1 MSDTELMIRNAD
13 DTNVLMDN
21 FLLRAKRQTNLLES
35 KIEVLAIKKMQT
47 DPITITEP
55 DANGNEYELDGVV
68 LNSAELKI
76 LTDRNTGSLFDQI
89 HVAADRMMQRY
100 IVIEEPKT
108 RQFAYRHYYHEV
120 KFSDGKLRIT
130 FETGMRPYLKN
141 LSANYTKLSMPILWS
156 FDTNGAFQLYVHLR
170 SYVYK
175 ISEDPQKR
183 VAQEKAETL
192 VKEYNLAE
200 LRAEL
205 GYVDLD
211 ADSNE
216 KIRREASK
224 KHPDWDKIGHLEKT
238 PKYKRWS
245 DFSTRVLKPGIKEIN
260 EKSDI
265 YISKMEAVR
274 TGRGGKITSVKFYIQ
289 YNKNFFLKGASTDER
304 RVIDEEGVVEERYE
318 TIPTDV
324 MSEIM
329 SIFPAEEKLVTPV
342 DAEILYND
350 AKGDISR
357 IRAAY
362 EYARTADHI
371 TNFIG
376 YMRKAIRDD
385 YAGTQVEVMNGSR
398 KAAEDYHNVMDEI
411 DSDADEM
418 LSNYWNKAKTKNTEI
433 YQKFEGYMESQ
444 GVSVT
449 MFEAVNTQAECGAK
463 FMDWIKGKD
472 IELI

>member
-1 MSDTELMIRNAD
+1 MSDTELTIRNSED
-13 DTNVLMDN
+13 SNVLMDN
-21 FLLRAKRQTNLLES
+21 YLLRAKRQTNLLES
-35 KIEVLAIKKMQT
+35 KIEVLAIKKIQT
-47 DPITITEP
+47 DPITVTEP
-55 DANGNEYELDGVV
+55 DANGKEYELDGVV
-68 LNSAELKI
+68 LNSSELKI
-76 LTDRNTGSLFDQI
+76 LTDRNSGSLFDQI

-100 IVIEEPKT
+100 VVIEEPKT
-108 RQFAYRHYYHEV
+108 GQFRYRHYYHEV
-120 KFSDGKLRIT
+120 SFADGKLKIT
-130 FETGMRPYLKN
+130 FETGMRPYLRN

-183 VAQEKAETL
+183 VSQEKAETL

-211 ADSNE
+211 SDSNE
-216 KIRREASK
+216 RIRREASK
-224 KHPDWDKIGHLEKT
+224 AHPDWDKIGNLEKT

-245 DFSTRVLKPGIKEIN
+245 DFSNRVLKPGIKEIN

-304 RVIDEEGVVEERYE
+304 RVIDEKGVVEEHYE

-324 MSEIM
+324 MSEIL

-350 AKGDISR
+350 AKGDIAR
-357 IRAAY
+357 IRDAY
-362 EYARTADHI
+362 EYAKKMDHI

-376 YMRKAIRDD
+376 FMRKAIRDN
-385 YAGTQVEVMNGSR
+385 YAGTQTEVMNGSR
-398 KAAEDYHNVMDEI
+398 KAAEQYHNVMDVTDDE
-411 DSDADEM
+411 ADEM
-418 LSNYWNKAKTKNTEI
+418 LANYWNKAKSKNTKV
-433 YQKFEGYMESQ
+433 YQSFVSYIESQ
-444 GVSVT
+444 GVNVT
-449 MFEAVNTQAECGAK
+449 MFEAVNTQAECGSK
-463 FMDWIKGKD
+463 FMDWIKGDK

>member
-1 MSDTELMIRNAD
+1 MPDTEIMVRNAD

-47 DPITITEP
+47 DPVTVTEP
-55 DANGNEYELDGVV
+55 DANGKEYELDGV
-68 LNSAELKI
+68 LLTSAELKI
-76 LTDRNTGSLFDQI
+76 LADRDSGSLFDQI

-108 RQFAYRHYYHEV
+108 GQFAYRHYYHEV
-120 KFSDGKLRIT
+120 RFADGKLKIT
-130 FETGMRPYLKN
+130 FETGMRPYLRN

-156 FDTNGAFQLYVHLR
+156 FETNGAFQLYVHLR

-175 ISEDPQKR
+175 ITEDPQKQ
-183 VAQEKAETL
+183 VEQEKAETL

-216 KIRREASK
+216 RIRREAAK
-224 KHPDWDKIGHLEKT
+224 AHPDWDKIGHLEKT
-238 PKYKRWS
+238 PKYRRWS
-245 DFSTRVLKPGIKEIN
+245 DFSNRVLKPGIKEIN

-274 TGRGGKITSVKFYIQ
+274 TGRGGKITSVRFYIQ
-289 YNKNFFLKGASTDER
+289 YNKNFFLKGASTDGR
-304 RVIDEEGVVEERYE
+304 RVLDSAGIVEEKYR
-318 TIPTDV
+318 TIPTET
-324 MSEIM
+324 MSEIL
-329 SIFPAEEKLVTPV
+329 SIFPSSEKLVTPV

-350 AKGDISR
+350 AGGDISK
-357 IRAAY
+357 IRDAY
-362 EYARTADHI
+362 GYAKKAGHI
-371 TNFIG
+371 NNFMG
-376 YMRKAIRDD
+376 FMRKAIKDD
-385 YAGTQVEVMNGSR
+385 YAGNHIEVMDGSAKTAR
-398 KAAEDYHNVMDEI
+398 EYHELTDYTEDE
-411 DSDADEM
+411 ADIM
-418 LSNYWNKAKTKNTEI
+418 LAGYWKKAKTKNTEI
-433 YQKFEGYMESQ
+433 YQKFTGYMQSQ
-444 GVSVT
+444 KITVS

-463 FMDWIKGKD
+463 FMDWIRGESV
-472 IELI
+472 ELI

>member
-1 MSDTELMIRNAD
+1 MSDTELTIRNAD

-47 DPITITEP
+47 DPVTVTEP
-55 DANGNEYELDGVV
+55 DANGREYELDGVI
-68 LNSAELKI
+68 LSSAELKI
-76 LTDRNTGSLFDQI
+76 LTDRNSGSLFDQI

-108 RQFAYRHYYHEV
+108 GQFVYRHYYHEV
-120 KFSDGKLRIT
+120 RFSDGKLKIT
-130 FETGMRPYLKN
+130 FETGMRPYLRN

-175 ISEDPQKR
+175 ISEAPQKR
-183 VAQEKAETL
+183 VSQEKAETL

-216 KIRREASK
+216 RIRREASK
-224 KHPDWDKIGHLEKT
+224 AHPDWTKIGALEKT
-238 PKYKRWS
+238 PKYRRWS
-245 DFSTRVLKPGIKEIN
+245 DFSNRVLKPGIKEIN

-304 RVIDEEGVVEERYE
+304 RVMDDKGIVEERYE
-318 TIPTDV
+318 TVPTDI

-329 SIFPAEEKLVTPV
+329 SIFPADEKLVSPV

-357 IRAAY
+357 IRGAY
-362 EYARTADHI
+362 AYAKKMDHI

-376 YMRKAIRDD
+376 FMRKAIRNN

-398 KAAEDYHNVMDEI
+398 KAAEEYHSTMDDIEK
-411 DSDADEM
+411 DADIM
-418 LSNYWNKAKTKNTEI
+418 LANYWNKAKAKNTEI
-433 YQKFEGYMESQ
+433 YQKFENYMISQ
-444 GVSVT
+444 GVTVI
-449 MFEAVNTQAECGAK
+449 MFEAVNTPAECGDK
-463 FMDWIKGKD
+463 FMNWIKGEPV
-472 IELI
+472 ELI